1 MSKDL
6 LLQYGVIACRTG
18 EAGSIEVLLITSRDT
33 RRWVVP
39 RGNSVPGLSSAQ
51 SAALEA
57 WEEAGIRGAII
68 GGEIGAYR
76 YEKRR
81 RDGSTTP
88 ARVHLFL
95 LAVTEELDLWPER
108 EMRER
113 RWLAPEQAAQ
123 AVDEPELKAL
133 ILSAPQLLAGAPP
146 LC

>member
-1 MSKDL
+1 MKEGP
-6 LLQYGVIACRTG
+6 LLQYGVIACRAG
-18 EAGSIEVLLITSRDT
+18 EGGATEILLITSRDT

-39 RGNSVPGLSSAQ
+39 RGNPVPGLSPAQ
-51 SAALEA
+51 SAVLEA
-57 WEEAGIRGAII
+57 WEEAGVRGAIM

-81 RDGSTTP
+81 RDGSMAP

-95 LAVTEELDLWPER
+95 LAVNEELDDWPER

-113 RWLAPEQAAQ
+113 RWLPPEQAAQ
-123 AVDEPELKAL
+123 AVDEPDLKAL
-133 ILSAPQLLAGAPP
+133 ILSAPQWLAGGAT

>member
-1 MSKDL
+1 MSQDL
-6 LLQYGVIACRTG
+6 LHQYGVIACRPG
-18 EAGSIEVLLITSRDT
+18 KAGAIEILLITSRET

-39 RGNSVPGLSSAQ
+39 RGNSVPGLSPAQ

-57 WEEAGIRGAII
+57 WEEAGIRGAIM

-81 RDGSTTP
+81 RDGSIAP

-95 LAVTEELDLWPER
+95 LAVDEELDDWPER

-123 AVDEPELKAL
+123 AVDEPDLKAL
-133 ILSAPQLLAGAPP
+133 ILSAPQWLAGTTP

>member
-1 MSKDL
+1 MSEEL
-6 LLQYGVIACRTG
+6 LLQYGVIACRTR
-18 EAGSIEVLLITSRDT
+18 EAGAVEVLLITSRDT

-39 RGNSVPGLSSAQ
+39 RGNSVPGLSPAQ

-57 WEEAGIRGAII
+57 WEEAGIHGAIL

-81 RDGSTTP
+81 RDGSATP

-95 LAVTEELDLWPER
+95 LAVTEELDRWPER
-108 EMRER
+108 KMRER
-113 RWLAPEQAAQ
+113 RWLAPEEAAE

-133 ILSAPQLLAGAPP
+133 ILSAPQLLAGRSL